1 MNILN
6 TRLKELKELKNKE
19 HIKRLETIK
28 KEGFS
33 SVTKLQAFHK
43 ENDKNES
50 K

>member
-1 MNILN
+1 MN
-6 TRLKELKELKNKE
+6 TRLNELKELKNKE
-19 HIKRLETIK
+19 HLKRLEKIK

-43 ENDKNES
+43 ENEKNES